1 MICLAYNIGYR
12 DFTGYTPS
20 ALINVSS
27 LIFGVNLVLLLI
39 GMLYF
44 VFIRLFGKRDIVFI
58 TVFVLLTLF
67 LIWKANTGHRF
78 EDYALNQEWKGLILG
93 VVAIL
98 GVSASVLRPGQ
109 SNRFFIASPVFTEKS
124 TGTSTLLRTIAMKP
138 NYTTGLNN

>member
-1 MICLAYNIGYR
+1 MTNEQENIFIRAMLTGLFIGVVDTLICLSYNIGYR
-12 DFTGYTPS
+12 DLTGYTPS

-27 LIFGVNLVLLLI
+27 LIFGVNLILLLI

-58 TVFVLLTLF
+58 AVFVLLTLF

-78 EDYALNQEWKGLILG
+78 EDYALNKEWKGLILG

-98 GVSASVLRPGQ
+98 GVSASVLPFCFH
-109 SNRFFIASPVFTEKS
+109 SRFFEKYV
-124 TGTSTLLRTIAMKP
+124 L
-138 NYTTGLNN
+138 

>member
-1 MICLAYNIGYR
+1 MTNDQENVFTRAMLTGLFIGVVDTLICLAYNIGYR
-12 DFTGYTPS
+12 DITGYTPS

-27 LIFGVNLVLLLI
+27 LIFGVNLILLLI

-58 TVFVLLTLF
+58 AVFVLLTLF

-78 EDYALNQEWKGLILG
+78 EDFALNKEWKGLILG

-98 GVSASVLRPGQ
+98 GVSASGLPFCFH
-109 SNRFFIASPVFTEKS
+109 SRFFDKYV
-124 TGTSTLLRTIAMKP
+124 L
-138 NYTTGLNN
+138 